1 MAGHYAANDDN
12 ARWRVVDGEAVI
24 INLVNTHYY
33 SLNRTGTFI
42 WSLLVERASTL
53 DDLVSAVAVR
63 YGRPAED
70 VAPDVRAVLEDLAR
84 EGLVLEK

>member
-1 MAGHYAANDDN
+1 MAERYAANGDN

-42 WSLLVERASTL
+42 WSLLVERAATM
-53 DDLVSAVAVR
+53 DELVSAVAAR
-63 YGRPAED
+63 YGRPADE
-70 VAPDVRAVLEDLAR
+70 VAPDVRAVLDDLAR
-84 EGLVLEK
+84 EGLVSER